1 MSWIEENIGEGY
13 QQVIIGVLLFIV
25 GAALGWM
32 EAADGAMTA
41 ADVYVPGLLM
51 LSGFMVTLLGIS
63 FGTDHEDDR
72 TNDLMDAIN
81 DLTARM
87 ESMLGEGEDE

>member
-1 MSWIEENIGEGY
+1 MGWIEENIGEGY
-13 QQVIIGVLLFIV
+13 QQVIVGVVLFIV
-25 GAALGWM
+25 GAAMGWM
-32 EAADGAMTA
+32 ESTDPAMSAADI
-41 ADVYVPGLLM
+41 YVPSLLM
-51 LSGFMVTLLGIS
+51 LSGAMVTLLGIS

-87 ESMLGEGEDE
+87 NSMLGQEE

>member
-87 ESMLGEGEDE
+87 ESMIGEGEDE

>member
-13 QQVIIGVLLFIV
+13 QQVIIGVLLFIA
-25 GAALGWM
+25 GAAMGWL
-32 EAADGAMTA
+32 EAADDVMTA
-41 ADVYVPGLLM
+41 ADVYIPSLLM
-51 LSGFMVTLLGIS
+51 LSGGMVTLLGIS

-81 DLTARM
+81 ELTTRM
-87 ESMLGEGEDE
+87 NSMLGEEE